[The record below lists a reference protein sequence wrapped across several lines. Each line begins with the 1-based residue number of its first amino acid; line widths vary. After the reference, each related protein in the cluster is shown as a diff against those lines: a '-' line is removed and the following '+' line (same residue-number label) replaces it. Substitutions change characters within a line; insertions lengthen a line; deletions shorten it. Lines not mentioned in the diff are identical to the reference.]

1 MQNECKYCQ
10 DEICVNVDCPL
21 RADYCPIIDTPNVCK
36 WEDRR
41 VNNAE

>member
-10 DEICVNVDCPL
+10 DEICVNADCPL
-21 RADYCPIIDTPNVCK
+21 RADYCPIIDTPDVCK

-41 VNNAE
+41 VDNAE